1 MNIILMSQ
9 GISRTRTQE
18 FVKNWI
24 GRGNE
29 NQDCQKFW
37 MELLEGVFGVP
48 NKDMHDFISFEKPVT
63 VKGST
68 KYIDAYLPDTKVLIE
83 QKSKEKNLADP
94 EKQSDGSELTPYQQ
108 AKRYDNDLPLWE
120 KAKWIITCNFQTF
133 QVYDMNTP
141 GAAPVTI
148 ALEELPEK
156 AAMLQFIVDAEK
168 LKIIIEKDVSFN
180 AGEIIGKIY
189 DLLSAQYHDITK
201 KKSQRDLNILCVRM
215 VFCLYAEDAGI
226 FEKNLFHDYLAHYDP
241 QDLRGALK
249 ALFEVL
255 DTKEEDRD
263 PYISDILAKFPYTN
277 GGLFTEKDIEIPNF
291 TQEIKDYLV
300 SKASGDFDWE
310 KISPTIFGALFESTL
325 NLETRRS
332 GGMHY
337 TSIENIHKVIDPLFL
352 DELNHEYK
360 EITSIKVPNTRNR
373 KLKEFQNK
381 LGSLRFLDPAC
392 GSGNFLTETYLS
404 LRRLENQVIKELNK
418 GQMFLSFAKEDIIK
432 VNISQFYGI
441 EINDFAVEVAKTAL
455 WIAESQMFKETE
467 DIVQIA
473 SGFLPLVTNAHIIE
487 ADALTADWNYI
498 VPRDQLNYIMG
509 NPPFVG
515 ARIMSPEQKN
525 DLINVFGEDWK
536 NVGNLDYVCGW
547 YKKAADYM
555 KGTPIR
561 AAFVSTNS
569 ICQGEQVAAL
579 WKPLFEEGIKI
590 NYAYRTFRWDSEAKI
605 KAHVHCVIIGF
616 SYTDPKQKFIVDED
630 NVRKNVKHINAYL
643 IEASDEFIVSRD
655 KPLCDVP
662 AIGIGNQPIDDGN
675 YLFTEEEMRD
685 FIKEEPKSFNY
696 FHKWLGAE
704 EFINR
709 KYRYCLW
716 LGECSPEDLHSMP
729 ECLKRVQAVREFR
742 LKSKRSSTRKI
753 ANRPTR
759 FQVENMPKT
768 QYIVV
773 PRHSSEKREYI
784 SLGFITPDIIAGD
797 SNLIIP
803 DANTYH
809 FGVLTSSAHMAW
821 MRVVA
826 GRLEMRYRYSKD
838 IVYNNFPWPDP
849 TDEQKARIEKTAQ
862 AILDARDNHP
872 NSSMA
877 ALYDETSMPEDLR
890 KAHQDNDAAVLAAYG
905 LPADTSD
912 ADIVTHLF
920 TLYSHLTTHA

>member
-1 MNIILMSQ
+1 MLQ
-9 GISRTRTQE
+9 GISKTRTQK
-18 FVKNWI
+18 FVKNWK

-48 NKDMHDFISFEKPVT
+48 NKDTHDFISFEKPVT
-63 VKGST
+63 VDGST

-83 QKSKEKNLADP
+83 QKSKEKNLDDP

-108 AKRYDNDLPLWE
+108 AKRYDDNLPLVE
-120 KAKWIITCNFQTF
+120 KAKWIITSNFQIF
-133 QVYDMNTP
+133 QVYDMNMP

-148 ALEELPEK
+148 ALEDLPEK
-156 AAMLQFIVDAEK
+156 ASLLQFIVDAEK

-180 AGEIIGKIY
+180 AGDIIGKIY

-201 KKSQRDLNILCVRM
+201 KESQRDLNILCVRM

-241 QDLRGALK
+241 QDLRIALK

-263 PYISDILAKFPYTN
+263 PYLSDTLAKFPYTN
-277 GGLFTEKDIEIPNF
+277 GGLFTEKNIEIPNF

-300 SKASGDFDWE
+300 SNASGVFDWE

-325 NLETRRS
+325 NPETRRS

-352 DELNHEYK
+352 DELNHEYE
-360 EITSIKVPNTRNR
+360 EILSVKVPNTRNR
-373 KLKEFQNK
+373 KLKEFQKK

-404 LRRLENQVIKELNK
+404 LRRLENKVIKELNK

-432 VNISQFYGI
+432 VNINQFYGI
-441 EINDFAVEVAKTAL
+441 EVNDFAVEVAKTAL

-498 VPRDQLNYIMG
+498 MPRDQLSYIMG

-515 ARIMSPEQKN
+515 ARIMSSDQKG

-555 KGTPIR
+555 KGTSIR

-579 WKPLFEEGIKI
+579 WKPLFDEGIKI

-605 KAHVHCVIIGF
+605 KAHVHCVIVGF
-616 SYTDPKQKFIVDED
+616 SYVDNNDKFIISETEQ
-630 NVRKNVKHINAYL
+630 RQEVKHINGYL
-643 IEASDEFIVSRD
+643 IDAADIFIESRAHTIC
-655 KPLCDVP
+655 PVP
-662 AIGIGNQPIDDGN
+662 EIGIGNKPIDNGN
-675 YLFTEEEMRD
+675 YLFTEAEKEE
-685 FIKEEPKSFNY
+685 FIKKEPASEKY
-696 FHKWLGAE
+696 FKKWIGSE

-709 KYRYCLW
+709 KFRYCLW
-716 LGECSPEDLHSMP
+716 LGECSPEELHSMP
-729 ECLKRVQAVREFR
+729 ECLKRVKAVRDFR
-742 LKSKRSSTRKI
+742 LRSKSEGTRKL
-753 ANRPTR
+753 AEKPTR
-759 FQVENMPKT
+759 FHVENMPKGT
-768 QYIVV
+768 YVIIPEV
-773 PRHSSEKREYI
+773 SSEKRRYVPI
-784 SLGFITPDIIAGD
+784 GFLTPDVLC
-797 SNLIIP
+797 SNLVKIVP
-803 DANTYH
+803 DATIYH
-809 FGVLTSSAHMAW
+809 FGVLTSSTHMAW
-821 MRVVA
+821 MRIVA
-826 GRLEMRYRYSKD
+826 GRLKSDYRYSKD

-849 TDEQKARIEKTAQ
+849 TDEQKERIEKTAQ
-862 AILDARDNHP
+862 AILDARDLHP

-877 ALYDETSMPEDLR
+877 ALYDETSMPPELR
-890 KAHQDNDAAVLAAYG
+890 KAHHDNDAAVLTAYG

-920 TLYSHLTTHA
+920 ILYSHLTHA

>member
-1 MNIILMSQ
+1 MSQ
-9 GISRTRTQE
+9 GISKTRTQE
-18 FVKNWI
+18 FVKNWK

-37 MELLEGVFGVP
+37 MELLDGVFGVP
-48 NKDMHDFISFEKPVT
+48 NRDMHDFISFEKPVT
-63 VKGST
+63 IDGST

-108 AKRYDNDLPLWE
+108 AKRYDDNLPLVE

-133 QVYDMNTP
+133 QVYDMNMP

-148 ALEELPEK
+148 ALKDLPEK
-156 AAMLQFIVDAEK
+156 ASLLQFIVDAEK

-189 DLLSAQYHDITK
+189 DLLSAQYHDIAK
-201 KKSQRDLNILCVRM
+201 KESQRDLNILCVRL

-241 QDLRGALK
+241 QDLRVALK
-249 ALFEVL
+249 ALFDVL
-255 DTKEEDRD
+255 DTKEEERD
-263 PYISDILAKFPYTN
+263 PYISDTLAKFPYTD
-277 GGLFTEKDIEIPNF
+277 GGLFTKKDIEIPNF

-325 NLETRRS
+325 NPETRRS

-337 TSIENIHKVIDPLFL
+337 TSIENIHKVIDPLFF
-352 DELNHEYK
+352 DELNQEYE
-360 EITSIKVPNTRNR
+360 EILSVKVPNTRNR

-404 LRRLENQVIKELNK
+404 LRRLENKVIKELNK

-432 VNISQFYGI
+432 VNINQFYGI

-467 DIVQIA
+467 DIVEIA
-473 SGFLPLVTNAHIIE
+473 SGFLPLETNAHIIE

-515 ARIMSPEQKN
+515 ARIMSSEQKS
-525 DLINVFGEDWK
+525 DLINVFGKDWK

-555 KGTPIR
+555 NGTPIR

-579 WKPLFEEGIKI
+579 WKPLFDEGIKI

-605 KAHVHCVIIGF
+605 KAHVHCVIVGF
-616 SYTDPKQKFIVDED
+616 SYVENNTKALFYED
-630 NVRKNVKHINAYL
+630 NSRVNAHHINAYL
-643 IEASDEFIVSRD
+643 TEGPDVFIDSRS
-655 KPLCDVP
+655 KPISDVP
-662 AIGIGNQPIDDGN
+662 ILLTGCQRLDNDNFMFDKRG
-675 YLFTEEEMRD
+675 M
-685 FIKEEPKSFNY
+685 
-696 FHKWLGAE
+696 E
-704 EFINR
+704 EFVSKEPRSAKYFR
-709 KYRYCLW
+709 KWYGSEEFLHNSPRYCLW
-716 LGECSPEDLHSMP
+716 LGECTPEEIQRMP
-729 ECLKRVQAVREFR
+729 LCYSIVSKVREYR
-742 LKSKRSSTRKI
+742 LSS
-753 ANRPTR
+753 NRRQTVKYADMPNHFYLEVIPKNNFVIVPVVSSQR
-759 FQVENMPKT
+759 RRYIPIGFMSPDVLCSNQVNM
-768 QYIVV
+768 
-773 PRHSSEKREYI
+773 
-784 SLGFITPDIIAGD
+784 
-797 SNLIIP
+797 IP
-803 DANTYH
+803 DTTLYH
-809 FGVLTSSAHMAW
+809 FGVLTSSVHMDW

-826 GRLEMRYRYSKD
+826 GRLETRYRYSKD
-838 IVYNNFPWPDP
+838 IVYNNFPWPEP
-849 TDEQKARIEKTAQ
+849 TNEQKARIEKTAQ
-862 AILDARDNHP
+862 AILDARDLHP

-877 ALYDETSMPEDLR
+877 ALYDETTMPPELR

-905 LPADTSD
+905 LSADTSD

-920 TLYSHLTTHA
+920 MLYSQLINK